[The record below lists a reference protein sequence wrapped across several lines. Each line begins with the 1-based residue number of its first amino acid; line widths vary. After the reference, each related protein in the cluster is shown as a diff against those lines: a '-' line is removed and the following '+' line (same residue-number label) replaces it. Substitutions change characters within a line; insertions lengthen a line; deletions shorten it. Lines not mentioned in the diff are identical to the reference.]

1 MEPIPSK
8 ILTHS
13 VTLMACTGVDVWQNP
28 TYTET
33 PVSKV
38 CMQPTHE
45 TRRTRDN
52 TEVVLR
58 SLLFADAVRSV
69 PALDYEAL
77 QIQSEAAGHP
87 LRLTFGNNTYTV
99 LMIDKLFDDK
109 GKLHHWEM
117 GLV

>member
-1 MEPIPSK
+1 MEPIPSR
-8 ILTHS
+8 ILAHS
-13 VTLMACTGVDVWQNP
+13 ITLKTCAATDVWQNP
-28 TYTET
+28 AFVDTA
-33 PVSKV
+33 VNKV

-69 PALDYEAL
+69 PALDYESL
-77 QIQSEAAGHP
+77 QIQSESNGKP
-87 LRLTFGNNTYTV
+87 MQLVFNGNTYTV
-99 LMIDKLFDDK
+99 LTIDKLYDDT
-109 GKLHHWEM
+109 GRLHHWEL